1 MRKIGGTMAKLL
13 MLDPRA
19 DVLLEDHPPVPG
31 LDGLA
36 GKVVGILDNGQANSS
51 PMFRE
56 LARLMEERSG
66 AAEVAVWKKP
76 SHMQGVPGEMIE
88 EVLGRCDAVVT
99 GLGA

>member
-1 MRKIGGTMAKLL
+1 MAKLL

-76 SHMQGVPGEMIE
+76 SHMQGAPGGMIE
-88 EVLGRCDAVVT
+88 EMLGRCDAVVT

>member
-1 MRKIGGTMAKLL
+1 MAKLL

-31 LDGLA
+31 LEGLA

-76 SHMQGVPGEMIE
+76 SHMQGAPWEMIE

>member
-31 LDGLA
+31 LEDLA

-76 SHMQGVPGEMIE
+76 SHMQGAPGEMIE

>member
-1 MRKIGGTMAKLL
+1 MSKLL

-76 SHMQGVPGEMIE
+76 SHMQGAPGEMIE
-88 EVLGRCDAVVT
+88 EMLVRCDAVVT

>member
-19 DVLLEDHPPVPG
+19 DVLLEDRPPVPG

-76 SHMQGVPGEMIE
+76 SHMQGAPWEMIE

>member
-1 MRKIGGTMAKLL
+1 MGKLL

-19 DVLLEDHPPVPG
+19 DVLLENHPPVPG

-51 PMFRE
+51 PMFQE
-56 LARLMEERSG
+56 LARLMEERTG
-66 AAEVAVWKKP
+66 VAGVVVRKKP
-76 SHMQGVPGEMIE
+76 SHMQGAPGAMIE
-88 EVLGRCDAVVT
+88 EMLSRCDAVIT